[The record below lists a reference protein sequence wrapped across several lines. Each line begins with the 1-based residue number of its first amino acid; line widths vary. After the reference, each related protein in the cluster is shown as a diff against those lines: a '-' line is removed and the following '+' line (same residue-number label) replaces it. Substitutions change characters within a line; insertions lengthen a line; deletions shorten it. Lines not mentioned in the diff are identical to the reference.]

1 MVRLVPRRCVST
13 RRVSRVTRHDLT
25 VRRRRGACSSRDER
39 SSGKRANDR
48 GGAALNEI
56 QYGGRQRRKEK
67 RKMIHSF
74 CTHKSTETPKP
85 WWHNFWRN
93 PKKKSNF
100 IKGRPRT
107 HHLIASTN
115 QPTDSP
121 TDWFSCR
128 LRSSL
133 IFISLRLLRLSL
145 PLSSSL
151 TLLATFRS
159 TSSLSVLF
167 NVC

>member
-1 MVRLVPRRCVST
+1 MVRLVPCRCVSRRLVLWLT
-13 RRVSRVTRHDLT
+13 RLNFKEWLRKAEYSTLNERCSE
-25 VRRRRGACSSRDER
+25 RGV
-39 SSGKRANDR
+39 NDR

-93 PKKKSNF
+93 QKKSNL

-107 HHLIASTN
+107 HHLTSLNPQT
-115 QPTDSP
+115 TK
-121 TDWFSCR
+121 WLSCR
-128 LRSSL
+128 LK
-133 IFISLRLLRLSL
+133 
-145 PLSSSL
+145 
-151 TLLATFRS
+151 
-159 TSSLSVLF
+159 VLDRVYLVAAPF
-167 NVC
+167 VSPCFLDHQHIYF